1 MKKLTS
7 WGIIIAGVIMLGVIY
22 FFIDPSQYH
31 MPRCPFNALTG
42 LLCPG
47 CGSQRAI
54 HALLHMNICQAF
66 NFNALLIIALP
77 YVVLGGLL
85 QLFDK
90 KNRFILWLRLNLF
103 GRWAAYIWGI
113 VIIAYWICRNLNF
126 YNPIIFNTI

>member
-22 FFIDPSQYH
+22 FFIDPSKYH
-31 MPRCPFNALTG
+31 MLRCPFNALTG

-54 HALLHMNICQAF
+54 HALLHMNISQAF
-66 NFNALLIIALP
+66 NFNPLLIIALP

-85 QLFDK
+85 QLL
-90 KNRFILWLRLNLF
+90 I
-103 GRWAAYIWGI
+103 
-113 VIIAYWICRNLNF
+113 
-126 YNPIIFNTI
+126 